1 MLGLK
6 LFSKFGLPH
15 KAVFLSENSTGHFI
29 HQDIKPL
36 FMKGKHSDSARRRD
50 EALMLIEL

>member
-50 EALMLIEL
+50 EAAHAY